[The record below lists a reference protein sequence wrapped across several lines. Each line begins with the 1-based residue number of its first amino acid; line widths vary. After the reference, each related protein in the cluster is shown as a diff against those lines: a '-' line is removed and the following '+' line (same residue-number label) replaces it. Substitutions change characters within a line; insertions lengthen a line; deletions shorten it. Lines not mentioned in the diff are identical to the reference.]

1 MADIPPSEI
10 AREVL
15 LRLGQRRL
23 PPTPSNYL
31 AIYQEISGA
40 DVEEPFPERK
50 LKAIVAAL
58 PRSSPEQTKLA
69 RQFDE
74 AVSAKSWSASANVL
88 NDLVAKAGSTPLHW
102 SGLIRSLLVQLDSKS
117 QGVTA
122 AKKREALEHV
132 LTASSNQELLFQR
145 LQSLFRAWSQA
156 PVSADS
162 ASSDIRASGT
172 SSPTSATA
180 ATSSTQLEGAFREL
194 CLQLLDNAIAALLV
208 DSPALAEEAR
218 TLAVEMR
225 AAQSTD
231 QVSQL
236 ASKVKKFSYRIS
248 FVAEDQSEIRSA
260 LLKLLRLVIDNISE
274 LVLED
279 KWVHGQISVVTEL
292 ISQQPL
298 NLRQL
303 DTVESRLRD
312 LIVKQS
318 ALKQNLTEAQDRLK
332 AMLAMF
338 VDRLADFS
346 ESTIEYQEKVEKC
359 AERITQAESISEL
372 SDVLDDVMRETRDIQ
387 ISALRSHNDLSTMRL
402 RVDESERE
410 INRLQSELAQ
420 ASELVRHDP
429 LTGALNRKGMN
440 EAVDRE
446 VARARRQGG
455 PLSMAMLDIDNFK
468 LLNDRLGH
476 DAGDAALVHL
486 AKVVRET
493 IRPQDTSARYGGEEF
508 VILLPNT
515 GLDDGA
521 TAMTR
526 VQRELT
532 RKFFLH
538 DQEKIL
544 LTFSCGVAELTAD
557 ETPEDC
563 LKRADGAMYLAKRT
577 GKNRVVTA

>member
-1 MADIPPSEI
+1 
-10 AREVL
+10 
-15 LRLGQRRL
+15 
-23 PPTPSNYL
+23 
-31 AIYQEISGA
+31 
-40 DVEEPFPERK
+40 
-50 LKAIVAAL
+50 
-58 PRSSPEQTKLA
+58 
-69 RQFDE
+69 
-74 AVSAKSWSASANVL
+74 
-88 NDLVAKAGSTPLHW
+88 
-102 SGLIRSLLVQLDSKS
+102 
-117 QGVTA
+117 
-122 AKKREALEHV
+122 
-132 LTASSNQELLFQR
+132 
-145 LQSLFRAWSQA
+145 
-156 PVSADS
+156 
-162 ASSDIRASGT
+162 
-172 SSPTSATA
+172 
-180 ATSSTQLEGAFREL
+180 
-194 CLQLLDNAIAALLV
+194 LQLLDNAIASLLV
-208 DSPALAEEAR
+208 DAPELAEEAKL
-218 TLAVEMR
+218 LAGEIR
-225 AAQSTD
+225 FAQSIEQT
-231 QVSQL
+231 SQL
-236 ASKVKKFSYRIS
+236 TNKAKKLSYRIS

-274 LVLED
+274 LVLDD

-292 ISQQPL
+292 IGQQPL

-318 ALKQNLTEAQDRLK
+318 ALKQNLSEAQERLK

-387 ISALRSHNDLSTMRL
+387 INALRSHNDLSAMRL
-402 RVDESERE
+402 RVDESDRE

-440 EAVDRE
+440 EAVERE
-446 VARARRQGG
+446 VARAKRQGG

-486 AKVVRET
+486 AKVIRET
-493 IRPQDTSARYGGEEF
+493 IRPQDTSARFGGEEF

-515 GLDDGA
+515 GLNDGA

-532 RKFFLH
+532 RKYFLH
-538 DQEKIL
+538 DDEKIL
-544 LTFSCGVAELTAD
+544 ITFSCGVAELASD

-577 GKNRVVTA
+577 GKNRVITA